1 MLLKV
6 NEITAGYSALMILQ
20 DLSISMEAGELITV
34 LGPNGAG
41 KSTLINTIAGLVPLN
56 RGTIEFNGQRIDGL
70 PPYLISRK
78 GISICGQMRYLF
90 GDMNVKDNLML
101 AAHNRVQ
108 DPQKKMELLQKVFE
122 LFPVLKERIS
132 QRSRT
137 LSGGEQQMLGIA
149 RTLMSNPDLIILD
162 EPTLGLS
169 PMLCEEIFH
178 AIEEMHQMG
187 RSVLLVEQNAE
198 LSLAVA
204 SRAYIFEGGRKVLE
218 GQAKELIENPKVKE
232 SYLGQ

>member
-6 NEITAGYSALMILQ
+6 NEISAGYSALMILQ
-20 DLSISMEAGELITV
+20 DLSISMEAGELVTV

-41 KSTLINTIAGLVPLN
+41 KSTLINAIAGLIPLH
-56 RGTIEFNGQRIDGL
+56 RGSIEFHGQRIDGL
-70 PPYLISRK
+70 PPYKISRK

-101 AAHNRVQ
+101 SAYQRVP
-108 DPQKKMELLQKVFE
+108 DPPKKMELLRKIFE
-122 LFPVLKERIS
+122 LFPALKERVN
-132 QRSRT
+132 QKSRT

-149 RTLMSNPDLIILD
+149 RTLMSDPDLIILD

-169 PMLCEEIFH
+169 PLLCDEIFQ
-178 AIEEMHQMG
+178 AIEGLHQMG

-204 SRAYIFEGGRKVLE
+204 GRAYVFEGGRKVLE